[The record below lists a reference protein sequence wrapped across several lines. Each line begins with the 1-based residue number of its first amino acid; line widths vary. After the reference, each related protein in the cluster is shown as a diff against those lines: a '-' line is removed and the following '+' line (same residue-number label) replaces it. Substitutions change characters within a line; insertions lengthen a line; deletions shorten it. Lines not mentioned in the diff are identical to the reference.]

1 MLFEDSHAHAD
12 EGMPHRLIDSVNS
25 KMKFFRQIPRSL
37 KQLAARART
46 SLRWPLRAKPLGE
59 RGEMVAARFLK
70 KLGYRIVT
78 ARLRQR
84 YGEIDII
91 AVDGQTVV
99 FVEVKTRRL
108 DLTTQPAEAVDR
120 VRQQRLT
127 RAALAFLKYHNLL
140 EYASRFDIVEII
152 WPADAKVPEIR
163 HIVDA
168 FPAVGHGQMYS

>member
-1 MLFEDSHAHAD
+1 
-12 EGMPHRLIDSVNS
+12 MPPFKR
-25 KMKFFRQIPRSL
+25 IPRTL
-37 KQLAARART
+37 NQLAARARR
-46 SLRWPLRAKPLGE
+46 SLRWPLRALLLPLRALLLPLRKKALGE

-78 ARLRQR
+78 TRLRQR

-108 DLTTQPAEAVDR
+108 DLTTQPAEAVDC

-127 RAALAFLKYHNLL
+127 RAGLAFLKYHNLL

-168 FPAVGHGQMYS
+168 FPAAGHGQMYS

>member
-1 MLFEDSHAHAD
+1 MTPLK
-12 EGMPHRLIDSVNS
+12 RL
-25 KMKFFRQIPRSL
+25 PRTI
-37 KQLAARART
+37 KQLIARARL
-46 SLRWPLRAKPLGE
+46 SLRLPRRAKTLGE
-59 RGEMVAARFLK
+59 RGELAAVKFLK
-70 KLGYRIVT
+70 RQGYRIVT
-78 ARLRQR
+78 TRLRQR

-91 AVDGQTVV
+91 AVDNQTVI

-108 DLTTQPAEAVDR
+108 NLTTQPAEAVDR

-127 RAALAFLKYHNLL
+127 RAGLAFLKYHNLL

-152 WPADAKVPEIR
+152 WPADAKEPEIR